1 MPDKCPGGGCPRLEL
16 MEPLFVYKNSQRPH
30 EHIYTSNLLLYEGYG
45 MVLEKENIQKEFF
58 QGKLAL
64 EQPDL
69 KTVINILDV
78 LEAGIKSQRSLGNE
92 GSA

>member
-1 MPDKCPGGGCPRLEL
+1 MG
-16 MEPLFVYKNSQRPH
+16 
-30 EHIYTSNLLLYEGYG
+30 
-45 MVLEKENIQKEFF
+45 LEKESIQKEFF